1 VNFPEFFLLVAAGIA
16 AGISGAV
23 AGLASIFS
31 FPALILAG
39 LNPIAANV
47 TNSVSLSALS
57 FSSIHASK
65 PEWAPHKDVLKK
77 LVAPM
82 LIGGTVGALL
92 LLQTPGASFQ
102 KIAGVL
108 IAIASFVILIPKK
121 TGDSQKP
128 KKMWLLMLIQ
138 LCVGIYCG
146 YFGAGAGTITMA
158 ASMLIL
164 GIDLKSA
171 SAVKNVLLFLANTM
185 GVLLFVFSGQV
196 AWLSVIPLAL
206 GFFIGGRLGPAIVRR
221 ADQRILRWFIFA
233 FGLCVATWM
242 LVKP

>member
-1 VNFPEFFLLVAAGIA
+1 LNIPEFLLLVAAGTA

-65 PEWAPHKDVLKK
+65 PEWYPHKEVLKK

-82 LIGGTVGALL
+82 LIGGTTGALL

-128 KKMWLLMLIQ
+128 KKLWLLMLIQ

-185 GVLLFVFSGQV
+185 GVLLFIFSGQV
-196 AWLSVIPLAL
+196 AWLAVIPLAL
-206 GFFIGGRLGPAIVRR
+206 GFFVGGRLGPAIVRK
-221 ADQRILRWFIFA
+221 ADQKVLKWFIFA

-242 LVKP
+242 LLK